1 MWARAALTIDKQFVG
16 AICDGPHAPLQTRD
30 TFPRL
35 FLRCV
40 LVTEGAVYF
49 VCLRGGDCGDC
60 HPLRR
65 CCDDATTS
73 SSGDVVQHT
82 LDWKINEAR
91 RRNNK
96 RRRQSRH
103 GRTLI
108 RIQLY
113 GAIHTNTHARARARE
128 HKQRIVKH
136 ALCATIGLQML
147 WPPPHQP
154 THHHTSGVLFGLR
167 FSFFCWLPLAR
178 SLSGRTDTGPVVVV
192 GGVGVRVF
200 GARADNADAA
210 ADVRQLLPPL
220 LPPPPPAV
228 VMRVVCAHANVIF
241 LSASSWLAISPPPAP
256 ATRMGK
262 SLTHRARIIDARGVW
277 RGNNAPGGGSK
288 NCVGPGSAH

>member
-1 MWARAALTIDKQFVG
+1 MRAIS
-16 AICDGPHAPLQTRD
+16 DGPHAPLQTRD

-40 LVTEGAVYF
+40 VVAGEGAVYF

-113 GAIHTNTHARARARE
+113 GAIHTNTRTRASTNNALSNT
-128 HKQRIVKH
+128 HCAQRLGYKCCGH
-136 ALCATIGLQML
+136 HPTN
-147 WPPPHQP
+147 QP

-210 ADVRQLLPPL
+210 ADVRQLLPP

-288 NCVGPGSAH
+288 NCVGPEARTRKRHKQWEQCAYN